1 MCFYGR
7 SMNDFIQYVL
17 RIVRIHQLKCWY
29 GFDRKITGYVVSQW
43 CFLDAMIMP
52 LNLMDV

>member
-1 MCFYGR
+1 
-7 SMNDFIQYVL
+7 MNDFIQYV
-17 RIVRIHQLKCWY
+17 VRIALIHLLKCCH
-29 GFDRKITGYVVSQW
+29 GFDRKITGYAVSQW